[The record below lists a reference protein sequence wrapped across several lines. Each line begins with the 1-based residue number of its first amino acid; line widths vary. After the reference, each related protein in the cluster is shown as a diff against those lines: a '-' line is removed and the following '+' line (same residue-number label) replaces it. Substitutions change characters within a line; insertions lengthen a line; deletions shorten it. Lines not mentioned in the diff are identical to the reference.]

1 MNQGKYVFSQIM
13 EFVPLHKF
21 HQCVQAYN
29 GHYRLKSLSCWDQ
42 FLAMAF
48 GQLAC
53 RESLRDVVTCLEAQ
67 RSKMYHLGFR
77 SSVTRATLARMN
89 EKRDWRIFRDFA
101 HILIDSTRKLYTN
114 DQSFDLD
121 LEGSC
126 YVIDSSTI
134 DLCLNIHRW
143 ARLLKARAAVRLHLQ
158 MDLEGNIPAFFH
170 LTTAKMH
177 DVKFLDMIDIETGA
191 YYVLDRGYIDFK
203 RLNNIHRANA
213 FFIVRAKAGLV
224 FKRMHSQNIDR
235 SEGLRCDQIIK
246 LDGVYA
252 RRDYPDKM
260 RRIKYYD
267 QSKKKHFVFLTNNF
281 DLEAETIVEL
291 YRNRWQVELFFKWI
305 KQHLRIKSFWGY
317 SENVVKTQI
326 CIAICVYLLVA
337 ILRKKLNVD
346 RNLYEILQIL
356 SVSLF
361 DKIPLHKLIS
371 EIELQNPEEGCQKQ
385 QCFRGF

>member
-1 MNQGKYVFSQIM
+1 
-13 EFVPLHKF
+13 
-21 HQCVQAYN
+21 
-29 GHYRLKSLSCWDQ
+29 
-42 FLAMAF
+42 MAF

-53 RESLRDVVTCLEAQ
+53 RESLRDVVTCLGAQ
-67 RSKMYHLGFR
+67 ESKMYHLGFR

-101 HILIDSTRKLYTN
+101 HILIDSARELYAG
-114 DQSFDLD
+114 DQNFDLD
-121 LEGSC
+121 LGGSC
-126 YVIDSSTI
+126 YVVDSSTM

-158 MDLEGNIPAFFH
+158 MDLGGNIPAFFH

-177 DVKFLDMIDIETGA
+177 DVKFLDMMDIEPGA
-191 YYVLDRGYIDFK
+191 YYILDRGYIDFK
-203 RLNNIHRANA
+203 RLNNIHRMNA
-213 FFIVRAKAGLV
+213 FFIIRAKAGLV
-224 FKRMHSQNIDR
+224 SKRMYSQSIDK

-252 RRDYPDKM
+252 RRDYPDKL

-267 QSKKKHFVFLTNNF
+267 QSKKKHFVFLTNNL

-317 SENVVKTQI
+317 SENAVKTQI

-337 ILRKKLNVD
+337 ILRKKLSID

-371 EIELQNPEEGCQKQ
+371 KTELQNPEEGCQKQ
-385 QCFRGF
+385 QCFWGFQVRH